1 MQSDFQFIDAF
12 QIRHWLNFKIMNG
25 NDLVQWVIYI
35 QMKIMLGK
43 DLVKLEIFMKTKTII
58 GNDQVKVR
66 YIFRFRNEKPQDKYF
81 ISNTVSMLKLYF
93 SSRFSI

>member
-1 MQSDFQFIDAF
+1 
-12 QIRHWLNFKIMNG
+12 MNG
-25 NDLVQWVIYI
+25 NDLVQWAIYI

-66 YIFRFRNEKPQDKYF
+66 YILGSEMKSLK
-81 ISNTVSMLKLYF
+81 ISTLYRTQF
-93 SSRFSI
+93 QC